1 MPKKKKLLPKKA
13 EPEVSDMPSIVNT
26 NTIHN
31 LLNVAISVMSVWA
44 LFDWTQFGLPQNL
57 ALRLIA
63 ACGLVKLTMN
73 AARDGLRGMVEPQP
87 PVSQK

>member
-1 MPKKKKLLPKKA
+1 MPKKKSSPKKA

-31 LLNVAISVMSVWA
+31 VLNVAISVMSVWA